1 MNCVVYLLMKKP
13 QELDRCPTFGAH
25 FTFECIYIS
34 KSGRGL
40 APDEALIHHAE
51 FKPGG
56 LTGLIQHTELIAA
69 QALETGIDAALVG
82 TVAQW
87 RAVEEPPA
95 PAAAAQGR

>member
-1 MNCVVYLLMKKP
+1 MHLHNKKW
-13 QELDRCPTFGAH
+13 E
-25 FTFECIYIS
+25 
-34 KSGRGL
+34 GL

-56 LTGLIQHTELIAA
+56 LTGLIQHTELIPA
-69 QALETGIDAALVG
+69 QALEAGIDAVLVG

-95 PAAAAQGR
+95 PAAAAQGG